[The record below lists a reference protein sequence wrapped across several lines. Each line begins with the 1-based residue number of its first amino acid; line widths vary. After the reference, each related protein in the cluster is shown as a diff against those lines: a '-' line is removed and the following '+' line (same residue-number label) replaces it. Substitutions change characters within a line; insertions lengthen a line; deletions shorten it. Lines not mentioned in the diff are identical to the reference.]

1 MIIRQRTA
9 HPREALMIRRFL
21 LVVGSAITIALLA
34 HSAPA
39 AALGVGD
46 PAPKLAQGKYVQ
58 GEPVK
63 KFEKGKVYVVEMWA
77 TWCGPCVKAIPHVND
92 LQKKYADKGVI
103 VIGQNVWESDESKVE
118 PFVKEMGEQMTYR
131 VAMDDVSAGEQ
142 AGKMAETWM
151 KAAGRNGIPCSFIVN
166 QEGLI
171 AWIGH
176 PMQMG
181 EPLAKVVEGKMDLAA
196 AKAEAEAQQAVQAVM
211 QEVMTLAQ
219 AKKWDELLAKLDEA
233 EKASPSSANMLLP
246 IRYQALLEAKQTEKA
261 AALAEGVLKGA
272 KEQPIPALMLA
283 QRALMAKDYDLALKL
298 ATAGAEHIGADDKAR
313 ARLLVANIHAA
324 KLDWPKAVE
333 AQKQAI
339 EAAPADMKPGMEKAL
354 KFYEQNAAK
363 PPA

>member
-1 MIIRQRTA
+1 MT
-9 HPREALMIRRFL
+9 RRFL
-21 LVVGSAITIALLA
+21 LSIGTAIAIALLA
-34 HSAPA
+34 HSAAAAA

-58 GEPVK
+58 GEPVTE
-63 KFEKGKVYVVEMWA
+63 FEKGKVYVVEMWA

-131 VAMDDVSAGEQ
+131 VAMDDVSAGGQ

-151 KAAGRNGIPCSFIVN
+151 KAANRNGIPCSFIVN

-196 AKAEAEAQQAVQAVM
+196 AKAEAKAQEALQSVM
-211 QEVMTLAQ
+211 REVMTLAQ
-219 AKKWDELLAKLDEA
+219 AKKWDEVVVKLDEA
-233 EKASPSSANMLLP
+233 EKANPASAHMLVP
-246 IRYQALLEAKQTEKA
+246 IRYQALLEAKQPEKA
-261 AALAEGVLKGA
+261 AALAEEVLKGA
-272 KEQPIPALMLA
+272 KEQPRSALMLA
-283 QRALMAKDYDLALKL
+283 QRALMAKDYDQALKL
-298 ATAGAEHIGADDKAR
+298 ATAGAEHVGDDENAR
-313 ARLLVANIHAA
+313 ARLMIANIHAA

-339 EAAPADMKPGMEKAL
+339 EAAPAEMKPGMEKAL
-354 KFYEQNAAK
+354 KVYEQNAAK